1 MSDQDTVLFANEAFY
16 RAFAD
21 RDMPAMEALW
31 SRRSPVACI
40 HPGWN
45 ALTDRAEVMRS
56 WAGIFGG
63 GSSPEIRCL
72 DPAAYVAGDSAF
84 VICYEMVDGGFLVA
98 TNIFVR
104 EDGAWTLV
112 HHQAGQTLQE
122 PPVPA
127 SAEDGGGTL
136 H

>member
-1 MSDQDTVLFANEAFY
+1 MSDQDAVLFANEAFY

-21 RDMPAMEALW
+21 RDLPAMEALW

-45 ALTDRAEVMRS
+45 ALTDRAAVMES
-56 WAGIFGG
+56 WAGIFGS
-63 GSSPEIRCL
+63 GSSPKIRCL
-72 DPAAYVAGDSAF
+72 GPAAYIAGDAAF
-84 VICYEMVDGGFLVA
+84 VICYEMVDDGVLVA

-104 EDGAWTLV
+104 EDGVWTMV

-122 PPVPA
+122 PPVTE
-127 SAEDGGGTL
+127 SAEEDGGTM

>member
-56 WAGIFGG
+56 WAGIFDG

-112 HHQAGQTLQE
+112 HHQAGQTLQG
-122 PPVPA
+122 PPAPA